1 MTGKILFLSALC
13 LSAMTVKAN
22 DVNMASDS
30 IVKHV
35 SVTSEHYLLTLKP
48 TYLTNVS
55 EAANWGYNWF
65 IEVKGGASA
74 FLGSPIGCG
83 DVFDRLTPALQVGLG
98 KWFTPAVGGRVAYQ
112 GLSFKNCEF
121 KTMDYHFIH
130 ADFLYNLT
138 SGFNCNELGLS
149 RWDVI
154 PYLGVGMIYNPDWRS
169 ACMCPGHASGSHPFA
184 FSYGLECRY
193 RLTDRMHVVA
203 ELSGMT
209 TAKNFDCV
217 GVSSKFGDNM
227 LTLSAGLSFTL
238 GKVGYK
244 RIVNADPYVAQNE
257 WLLAYADMLAERNC
271 RLASQHREDERVKA
285 EYRKIL
291 EIEGLLD
298 LYKNRIGDKN
308 KEKEHSLYPR
318 NDYSGLNSLRAR
330 LGNKGWDGN
339 PETMPKTMKK
349 RNDRMDGG
357 ESSESN
363 IIDSLYNDCQ
373 FNDYFSA
380 MQNGT
385 KYIGAPIYF
394 FFRLGTNELTEVSQL
409 LNIDGIARIAK
420 EHHLKVRISGA
431 ADAATG
437 NESINKSLSH
447 KRADYIK
454 ALMVQRGVDDT
465 LITTVYNGGI
475 DDYSPIQANRQ
486 TCVTLSF

>member
-1 MTGKILFLSALC
+1 MTGKILFLSVLC

-22 DVNMASDS
+22 DVNTTSDS
-30 IVKHV
+30 ISKQVG
-35 SVTSEHYLLTLKP
+35 VTSEYYLQTLKP

-55 EAANWGYNWF
+55 EAANWGKNWF

-112 GLSFKNCEF
+112 GMSFKNGEF
-121 KTMDYHFIH
+121 KKMDYHFVH
-130 ADFLYNLT
+130 ADFLYDLT
-138 SGFNCNELGLS
+138 SGINCNDLGLS

-154 PYLGVGMIYNPDWRS
+154 PYIGVGMIYTPDWYS
-169 ACMCPGHASGSHPFA
+169 ACTCPGHASGSHPFA

-193 RLTDRMHVVA
+193 RLTGRMHVVA

-217 GVSSKFGDNM
+217 GSSSKFGDNM
-227 LTLSAGLSFTL
+227 VTLSAGLSFTL

-244 RIVNADPYVAQNE
+244 RIVDANPYMAQNE
-257 WLLAYADMLAERNC
+257 WLMAYAD
-271 RLASQHREDERVKA
+271 RLADRNSRLVQKHKEDERIKV

-298 LYKNRIGDKN
+298 LYKDRIGDKGDD
-308 KEKEHSLYPR
+308 KEHSLYPR

-330 LGNKGWDGN
+330 LNNKGWDGN
-339 PETMPKTMKK
+339 PETMPKAMKK
-349 RNDRMDGG
+349 RMDTVADNDANESGVIDPLFTGDSYDGY
-357 ESSESN
+357 
-363 IIDSLYNDCQ
+363 L
-373 FNDYFSA
+373 SA
-380 MQNGT
+380 MTNGSE
-385 KYIGAPIYF
+385 YIGAPIYF
-394 FFRLGTNELTEVSQL
+394 FFRLGTDELTEVSQL
-409 LNIDGIARIAK
+409 LNIDEIARVAK
-420 EHHLKVRISGA
+420 THHLKVRITGA
-431 ADAATG
+431 ADSATG
-437 NESINKSLSH
+437 NEQINNSLSR

-454 ALMVQRGVDDT
+454 TLMVQRGIDESLVKT
-465 LITTVYNGGI
+465 SYEGGI
-475 DDYSPIQANRQ
+475 NEYSPVQANRQ

>member
-13 LSAMTVKAN
+13 LSAMTVKAS
-22 DVNMASDS
+22 DADTASDS
-30 IVKHV
+30 IVKQV
-35 SVTSEHYLLTLKP
+35 SVTSEYYLQTLKP

-55 EAANWGYNWF
+55 EAANWGNNWF

-83 DVFDRLTPALQVGLG
+83 DVFDRLSPALQVGLG

-112 GLSFKNCEF
+112 GMSFKNGEF
-121 KTMDYHFIH
+121 KSMSYHFVH

-138 SGFNCNELGLS
+138 SGINCNDLGLS

-154 PYLGVGMIYNPDWRS
+154 PYVGVGMIYNPDWYS
-169 ACMCPGHASGSHPFA
+169 TCAYPGGASGSHPFA

-193 RLTDRMHVVA
+193 RLTNRMQVVG

-209 TAKNFDCV
+209 TAKNFD
-217 GVSSKFGDNM
+217 GIGASSKFGDNM

-238 GKVGYK
+238 GKVGYR
-244 RIVNADPYVAQNE
+244 RIVDANPYIAQND
-257 WLLAYADMLAERNC
+257 WLLLYAD
-271 RLASQHREDERVKA
+271 RLAARNNRLSHQHKEDERIKA

-298 LYKNRIGDKN
+298 LYKDRIGDYGDK
-308 KEKEHSLYPR
+308 KEHSLYPR

-339 PETMPKTMKK
+339 PETMPKAMKK
-349 RNDRMDGG
+349 RMGTVTDDDNNDSKDLTSLAGSPYDGY
-357 ESSESN
+357 
-363 IIDSLYNDCQ
+363 L
-373 FNDYFSA
+373 SA
-380 MQNGT
+380 MINGSE
-385 KYIGAPIYF
+385 YIGAPIYF
-394 FFRLGTNELTEVSQL
+394 FFRLGTDELTEVSQL
-409 LNIDGIARIAK
+409 LNIDEIAHVAK

-431 ADAATG
+431 ADSATG
-437 NESINKSLSH
+437 NERINNSLSQ

-454 ALMVQRGVDDT
+454 TLMVQRGIEES
-465 LITTVYNGGI
+465 LINTSYEGGI
-475 DDYSPIQANRQ
+475 DDYSPVQANRQ

>member
-13 LSAMTVKAN
+13 LSAMTVKAS
-22 DVNMASDS
+22 DADTASDS
-30 IVKHV
+30 IVKQV
-35 SVTSEHYLLTLKP
+35 SVTSEYYLQTLKP

-55 EAANWGYNWF
+55 EAANWGKNWF

-83 DVFDRLTPALQVGLG
+83 DVFDRLSPALQVGLG

-112 GLSFKNCEF
+112 GMSFKNGEF
-121 KTMDYHFIH
+121 KAMNYHFVH

-138 SGFNCNELGLS
+138 SGINCNDLGLS

-154 PYLGVGMIYNPDWRS
+154 PYVGVGMIYNPDWYS
-169 ACMCPGHASGSHPFA
+169 TCAYHGGASGSHPFA

-193 RLTDRMHVVA
+193 RLTNRMQVVG

-209 TAKNFDCV
+209 TAKNFD
-217 GVSSKFGDNM
+217 GIGASSKFGDNM

-238 GKVGYK
+238 GKVGYR
-244 RIVNADPYVAQNE
+244 RIVDANPYIAQND
-257 WLLAYADMLAERNC
+257 WLLLYAD
-271 RLASQHREDERVKA
+271 RLAARNNRLSHQHKEDERIKV

-298 LYKNRIGDKN
+298 LYKDRIGDGGD
-308 KEKEHSLYPR
+308 EKEHVLYPR

-339 PETMPKTMKK
+339 PETMPKAMKK
-349 RNDRMDGG
+349 RMSTVTDDDNNDSKDLTSQAGSPYDGY
-357 ESSESN
+357 
-363 IIDSLYNDCQ
+363 L
-373 FNDYFSA
+373 SA
-380 MQNGT
+380 MMNGSG
-385 KYIGAPIYF
+385 YIGTPIYF
-394 FFRLGTNELTEVSQL
+394 FFRLGTDELTEVSQL
-409 LNIDGIARIAK
+409 LNIDEIARVAK

-431 ADAATG
+431 ADSATG
-437 NESINKSLSH
+437 NERINNSLSK

-454 ALMVQRGVDDT
+454 ALMVQRGIEES
-465 LITTVYNGGI
+465 LITTTYEGGI
-475 DDYSPIQANRQ
+475 DDYSPVQANRQ
-486 TCVTLSF
+486 TCVSLSF

>member
-13 LSAMTVKAN
+13 LSAMTVKAT
-22 DVNMASDS
+22 DVNTASDS
-30 IVKHV
+30 IVKQV
-35 SVTSEHYLLTLKP
+35 SVTSEYYLQTLKP

-55 EAANWGYNWF
+55 EAANWGNNWF

-83 DVFDRLTPALQVGLG
+83 DVFDRLSPTLQVGLG

-112 GLSFKNCEF
+112 GMSFKNGEF
-121 KTMDYHFIH
+121 KSMSYHFVH

-138 SGFNCNELGLS
+138 SGINCNDLGLS

-154 PYLGVGMIYNPDWRS
+154 PYVGVGMIYNPDWYS
-169 ACMCPGHASGSHPFA
+169 TCAYPGGASGSHPFA

-193 RLTDRMHVVA
+193 RLTNRMQVVG

-209 TAKNFDCV
+209 TAKNFDGI

-238 GKVGYK
+238 GKVGYR
-244 RIVNADPYVAQNE
+244 RIVDANPYIAQND
-257 WLLAYADMLAERNC
+257 WLLLYADRMAARNN
-271 RLASQHREDERVKA
+271 RLSHQHKEDERIKA

-298 LYKNRIGDKN
+298 LYKDRIGDN
-308 KEKEHSLYPR
+308 GGEKEHALYPR

-339 PETMPKTMKK
+339 PETMPKAMKK
-349 RNDRMDGG
+349 RMSTVTDDDNNDSKDLTSLAGSPYDGY
-357 ESSESN
+357 
-363 IIDSLYNDCQ
+363 L
-373 FNDYFSA
+373 SA
-380 MQNGT
+380 MINGSE
-385 KYIGAPIYF
+385 YIGAPIYF
-394 FFRLGTNELTEVSQL
+394 FFRLGTDELTEVSQL
-409 LNIDGIARIAK
+409 LNIDEIARVAK

-431 ADAATG
+431 ADSATG
-437 NESINKSLSH
+437 NERINNSLSQ

-454 ALMVQRGVDDT
+454 TLMVQRGIDES
-465 LITTVYNGGI
+465 LINTSYEGGI
-475 DDYSPIQANRQ
+475 DDYSPVQANRQ
-486 TCVTLSF
+486 TCVSLSF